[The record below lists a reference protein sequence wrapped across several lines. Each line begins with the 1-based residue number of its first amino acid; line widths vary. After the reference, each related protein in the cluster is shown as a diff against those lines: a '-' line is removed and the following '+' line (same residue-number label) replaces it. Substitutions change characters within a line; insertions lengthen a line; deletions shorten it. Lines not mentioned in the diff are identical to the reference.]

1 MTARW
6 DAVVV
11 GARVAG
17 AATSMLL
24 ARAGLRVLCVDRARP
39 GADTVSTHALMR
51 AGVLQLARWGLLDA
65 LRDAGTPPVR
75 RVFFHYG
82 DEEVA
87 VSLRPGA
94 GVDALYA
101 PRRTLLDP
109 LLAAAAREAG
119 AVVRHGSTVT
129 GLLRGP
135 DGRVTGVVVRDRDGS
150 ERPEPAPLVIGADGR
165 SSLVAGA
172 VAAPLRYAGREASEV
187 LYAYWADLPVDGY
200 TWCYAPGVSSGAIP
214 TNDGLTC
221 VFVGGRPEIV
231 RSVVTAEGPATAM
244 RLLADRGPL
253 GASMARARRVGNVRH
268 VRGAPAHLRVPHGP
282 GWALVGDAGYW
293 KDPLSTHGMTAAL
306 RDAELLARAL
316 LDAPRPGPAQDAAL
330 RGFGRLR
337 DELSLPMLDVVE
349 RVAAH
354 DWDLPTIRG
363 LLRELGAAM
372 TDEVDLLQGL
382 PVAA

>member
-1 MTARW
+1 MSARW

-24 ARAGLRVLCVDRARP
+24 ARAGLRVLCVDRARA

-65 LRDAGTPPVR
+65 VRDAGTPPVR
-75 RVFFHYG
+75 RIAFHYG

-87 VSLRPGA
+87 VSLKPGG

-109 LLAAAAREAG
+109 LLAGAARDAG

-135 DGRVTGVVVRDRDGS
+135 DGRVTGVVVRGPDGRERS
-150 ERPEPAPLVIGADGR
+150 ERAPLVIGADGR

-172 VAAPLRYAGREASEV
+172 VAAPLQFAGHEASEV
-187 LYAYWADLPVDGY
+187 LYAYWADLPVGGY

-221 VFVGGRPEIV
+221 VFVGGRPETV
-231 RSVVTAEGPATAM
+231 RSLVDAEGRATAM
-244 RLLADRGPL
+244 ELLTGRGPL
-253 GASMARARRVGNVRH
+253 GAPMAGARRIGNIRH
-268 VRGAPAHLRVPHGP
+268 VRGAPGHLRTPYGP

-293 KDPLSTHGMTAAL
+293 KDPLSAHGMTAGL
-306 RDAELLARAL
+306 RDAELLARAVL
-316 LDAPRPGPAQDAAL
+316 RAPHPGRAQDEALADYAAQ
-330 RGFGRLR
+330 R
-337 DELSLPMLDVVE
+337 DALSLPMLRVVE

-354 DWDLPTIRG
+354 DWTMPEV
-363 LLRELGAAM
+363 RELLM
-372 TDEVDLLQGL
+372 QMLSTMVDEVELLQGL

>member
-1 MTARW
+1 MSARW

-51 AGVLQLARWGLLDA
+51 AGVLQLARWGLLGA
-65 LRDAGTPPVR
+65 VRDAGTPPIR
-75 RVFFHYG
+75 RVAFHYG

-87 VSLRPGA
+87 VSLKPGA

-109 LLAAAAREAG
+109 LLAGAAREAG
-119 AVVRHGSTVT
+119 AVVRYGITVT

-150 ERPEPAPLVIGADGR
+150 ERPERAPLVIGADGR

-172 VAAPLRYAGREASEV
+172 VAAPLQYAGREASEV
-187 LYAYWADLPVDGY
+187 LYAYWADLPVAGY

-231 RSVVTAEGPATAM
+231 RGQVEADGPATAM

-253 GASMARARRVGNVRH
+253 GAPMAGARRVGNVRH
-268 VRGAPAHLRVPHGP
+268 VRGAPAHLRTPHGP

-293 KDPLSTHGMTAAL
+293 KDPLSTHGITAAL
-306 RDAELLARAL
+306 RDAELLARAVL
-316 LDAPRPGPAQDAAL
+316 RAPRPGRAQTEALADYAAQRDA
-330 RGFGRLR
+330 
-337 DELSLPMLDVVE
+337 LSLPMLRVVE

-354 DWDLPTIRG
+354 DWTMPEV
-363 LLRELGAAM
+363 RELLMRMQSAM
-372 TDEVDLLQGL
+372 VDEVELLQGL
-382 PVAA
+382 PAAA